1 MLADAVG
8 GKGKTSCVLMGFP
21 SFEQAQRQ
29 DFASRRLGKAKS
41 RVVVDEDG
49 HHVIRGER

>member
-1 MLADAVG
+1 VAVQQV
-8 GKGKTSCVLMGFP
+8 T
-21 SFEQAQRQ
+21 ATAR
-29 DFASRRLGKAKS
+29 AKS